1 MATVDLKRSKR
12 MAMNLI
18 RESAAH
24 GALNGELWRDDKGSL
39 VNPATTLFLLDE
51 IQRLQDLV
59 KTLATGQNDYS
70 RGYKDGYED
79 GLTAPTED
87 ENPLGWAIVD
97 RVREKVCFDP
107 QKPTQLQKD
116 QTVIPLFARGEATK
130 KANPG
135 L

>member
-1 MATVDLKRSKR
+1 MAAVDLKRSKT

-18 RESAAH
+18 RESASQ
-24 GALNGELWRDDKGSL
+24 GALTGESWRVDKGSL

-59 KTLATGQNDYS
+59 KTLASGQNDYS

-79 GLTAPTED
+79 GMNAPTED

-97 RVREKVCFDP
+97 RVRERVSFDP
-107 QKPTQLQKD
+107 QKPSQLQRNE
-116 QTVIPLFARGEATK
+116 TAIPLFGRADATRK
-130 KANPG
+130 SNPDM
-135 L
+135 